1 MFFFFSRIEQEITI
15 YLAGGSVMAK
25 HNLGEFIKQIRGISY
40 KPADVTMSEK
50 GTPIL
55 RANNIQEDGLV
66 FDDLVYVSENKISQ
80 EQRLQKGDIVIC
92 ASSGSKNLVGKAAT
106 FEQFETPVS
115 FGAFC
120 KVIRG
125 KKSADIDPEYIR
137 FYFRSKYYRE
147 QISANSSGSNINNIK
162 SEDIDFLSINIP
174 FVEDQ
179 QKAVF
184 LFNRYFS
191 ALSTK
196 KQELV
201 ALDELVKS
209 RFISQ
214 EVA

>member
-1 MFFFFSRIEQEITI
+1 
-15 YLAGGSVMAK
+15 
-25 HNLGEFIKQIRGISY
+25 
-40 KPADVTMSEK
+40 MSNRL
-50 GTPIL
+50 I
-55 RANNIQEDGLV
+55 
-66 FDDLVYVSENKISQ
+66 FDDLVYVADNKISQ

-106 FEQFETPVS
+106 FNEYATPVA

-120 KVIRG
+120 KAIRV
-125 KKSADIDPEYIR
+125 KNIVDLDANYIR

-162 SEDIDFLSINIP
+162 SEDIDALSINIP
-174 FVEDQ
+174 TLNE
-179 QKAVF
+179 QKEAVF

-196 KQELV
+196 KQELL